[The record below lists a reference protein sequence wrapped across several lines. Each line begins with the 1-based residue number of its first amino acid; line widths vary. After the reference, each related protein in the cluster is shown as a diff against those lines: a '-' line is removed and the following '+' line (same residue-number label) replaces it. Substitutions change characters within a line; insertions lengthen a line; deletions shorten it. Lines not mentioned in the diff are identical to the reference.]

1 MSGWAAPTRREAHTH
16 DRRLGWFRADPAPYA
31 PRERRGAPVGGAVA
45 IVLAFIAVVA
55 GFFILRSI
63 SGDSVDNAF
72 DVRPTGDATQEN
84 PTGEDGATGTTLPT
98 STLTPAPA
106 PTTQPTLTTQGATV
120 IVANASKI
128 GGTASQMSRALEA
141 AGFTMGEATNS
152 AGIADALTAS
162 VVYFDPAQVGAEPV
176 ANSVAAAL
184 GGGVSVL
191 ALPAGTPPVESGSLD
206 GAGVL
211 LMLGTDKAGKTLAD
225 LNGGVTATP
234 IQVITNPPVA
244 TTAPAG

>member
-1 MSGWAAPTRREAHTH
+1 MTDVSDGSGPIPRRTP
-16 DRRLGWFRADPAPYA
+16 RASDG
-31 PRERRGAPVGGAVA
+31 GAPVGGAVA

-63 SGDSVDNAF
+63 SGDSEDNAF

-84 PTGEDGATGTTLPT
+84 PTGDDTGTTAPA
-98 STLTPAPA
+98 STLTPAPTTTAA
-106 PTTQPTLTTQGATV
+106 PALTTQGATV

-191 ALPAGTPPVESGSLD
+191 ALPVGTPPVESGSLD

-225 LNGGVTATP
+225 LNGGVTAAP
-234 IQVITNPPVA
+234 LQVITNPPVV
-244 TTAPAG
+244 TSAPAG